1 VSRAAS
7 VFAAVIGV
15 VVIVAGALSLMRAEV
30 SPGQPIAATAAP
42 TGSATAGG
50 SATAAASRAVGEVS
64 VRMGKVTAASEFR
77 YVVSG
82 GADTFRVILLDLGAG
97 AATEVATVSV
107 GAGGNP
113 ADGPY
118 LFTSAS
124 RDGRAVL
131 LTVNV
136 PGARSTVLLLRPEAG
151 DARELYRGS
160 PFDRAVISAD
170 GTRYAL
176 SRAADDP
183 AVNGVWVGTL
193 GAGAPRRLVADDP
206 SASGAPPVPVAFA
219 PDGQT
224 LAVRVNAG
232 DGVSEVY
239 LIPVAAAEGRVARD
253 LDPVRI
259 VGGDALAVGGANV
272 DFGDGREI
280 LVWTGQNPFG
290 GANLVSLFDR
300 ETRRRTELYRP
311 PRPTSQATEVT
322 IADAAWHPRRDRFV
336 TVERQFCCGANLP
349 SGVFVRGRD
358 GTAREVARG
367 AFFLEVWWSRDGS
380 RLFAT
385 TGGDDSTGSVSDLLT
400 GTVVARYCLRGPGPP
415 PCP

>member
-15 VVIVAGALSLMRAEV
+15 VVIVAGALSLMRGEA
-30 SPGQPIAATAAP
+30 PAGQPIAATAAP
-42 TGSATAGG
+42 TASATAGG
-50 SATAAASRAVGEVS
+50 PATAAASRAVGDVS
-64 VRMGKVTAASEFR
+64 VRMGKVAVPSEFR

-82 GADTFRVILLDLGAG
+82 GADTFRVMLLDLGAG

-107 GAGGNP
+107 GAGNP

-118 LFTSAS
+118 VFTSAS
-124 RDGRAVL
+124 RDGSAVL

-136 PGARSTVLLLRPEAG
+136 PGAGSTVLLLRPEAG

-160 PFDRAVISAD
+160 PFDRAVISPD
-170 GTRYAL
+170 GMRYAL
-176 SRAADDP
+176 SRAADDR

-193 GAGAPRRLVADDP
+193 GAGPLRRLVADDP

-224 LAVRVNAG
+224 LAVRVNVG
-232 DGVSEVY
+232 DGVSEVF
-239 LIPVAAAEGRVARD
+239 LMPVAAAEGRVARD

-259 VGGDALAVGGANV
+259 VGGDPLAVGGANV

-311 PRPTSQATEVT
+311 PRPTSQATDVT

-358 GTAREVARG
+358 GSAREVARG
-367 AFFLEVWWSRDGS
+367 AFFLEVWWSRDGA

-385 TGGDDSTGSVSDLLT
+385 TGGDDSTGSVIDLFT
-400 GTVVARYCLRGPGPP
+400 GTVVVRYCLRGPGPP
-415 PCP
+415 CA

>member
-1 VSRAAS
+1 
-7 VFAAVIGV
+7 VIGV

>member
-1 VSRAAS
+1 MSRAAS

-30 SPGQPIAATAAP
+30 PPGQPIAATAAP

-124 RDGRAVL
+124 GDGRAVL

-160 PFDRAVISAD
+160 PFDRAVISPD

-224 LAVRVNAG
+224 LAVLRRTSSRSLRRRAG
-232 DGVSEVY
+232 SPGIS
-239 LIPVAAAEGRVARD
+239 IPSGSSAVTRWPSAERTSTSAMAARSWSGPDRTRSAGPTSCRCSTARLAAAPSCTGRRAR
-253 LDPVRI
+253 R
-259 VGGDALAVGGANV
+259 
-272 DFGDGREI
+272 
-280 LVWTGQNPFG
+280 
-290 GANLVSLFDR
+290 
-300 ETRRRTELYRP
+300 
-311 PRPTSQATEVT
+311 
-322 IADAAWHPRRDRFV
+322 PRRPRSRSP
-336 TVERQFCCGANLP
+336 TP
-349 SGVFVRGRD
+349 RGI
-358 GTAREVARG
+358 RG
-367 AFFLEVWWSRDGS
+367 ATAS
-380 RLFAT
+380 
-385 TGGDDSTGSVSDLLT
+385 
-400 GTVVARYCLRGPGPP
+400 
-415 PCP
+415 